1 MNFAKPFELLKLGQG
16 RRRDAGEA
24 IWGIL
29 ADNPNV
35 PGNSSKC
42 MVRFPAGADENGVQQ
57 YYPPI
62 AVRHGIGAN
71 FVKKGGRRVWVG
83 MGYDGQ
89 PEIKQGDWQDLVQVG
104 ITPAKTNALSTEGK
118 VANPANPFAPL
129 LSEPVNTSNT
139 PGMLVTVYP
148 LWYDTGSAIKYYSG
162 TGLTAAKVDLT
173 SFVPAAGEWC
183 YVVLWLD
190 TDMNA
195 LETPTASTP
204 AVLTSTFGNAD
215 MITALEECYAAKP
228 NTNCIPIKAFYLADA
243 QTTLRQSTRHHDLR
257 QMVNM
262 PGGGGSSLPVVDT
275 TAIVKGSADAT
286 KLLRFEVDGFTTATT
301 RVLTP
306 PNYDGTIAT
315 LAGTETLTGKTLTS
329 PTINTPTIS
338 GGTIDNTPVGT
349 TTRALGYFSALRE
362 YIGGFAA
369 IFTHANSAD
378 RTYTLPNATGTIAL
392 LSDIPAGTM
401 SSFTVSGDSGTP
413 QAISDGNT
421 LNIAG
426 GAGIDSVASAT
437 DVLTLAVDATVIRT
451 SGTQSIGTGL
461 TVDTPTIAN
470 LTNMQHDHLDAD
482 DGGLL
487 PATAIP
493 SVPYKTGLPTLRRL
507 DNATLYISPGV
518 VDVNG
523 TRVEYTTT
531 RVLGMAT
538 NADWIGG
545 TSLEAAST
553 FGNVYSDAAGNRL
566 LYDAL
571 PNCPTPVAPVFTAQI
586 NGSPGLNGTSIVYDG
601 DTGEGNLAVGMLLG
615 VYTNSTFTT
624 GRGRGA
630 AAAGHLNNA
639 SFALI
644 TAINTGTNTIT
655 VEAGHNIN
663 LTDNDYLMAVPFG
676 PLIYRDV
683 SSTWYRFLGSMYNN
697 ASSNLDDDRLDNRAL
712 HVLASSYSTTST
724 TVVDVDSTNLLFSI
738 LSTGTD
744 IIVTF
749 TGTCAFSGGATGGVS
764 FDFFIDG
771 VAYSGGTGVQKV
783 LTQANTGQA
792 FGWIEILKNLLPGT
806 HTILAKFWSGAAGT
820 SYILANST
828 LAGTVYTTK
837 NQFIVERAN

>member
-1 MNFAKPFELLKLGQG
+1 MAFKPGIIASRGVAALVQKEVRKFDKTTNKAAEEFWLGDVTG
-16 RRRDAGEA
+16 NLNPIIENDAGDLHRDFSLWLVRRDKYGPPEKPLPWLGRSAFPTEPHIMVWVGYDYDGKTR
-24 IWGIL
+24 GIL
-29 ADNPNV
+29 GPSTGAMLAQNINPNV
-35 PGNSSKC
+35 YNTLDTRAHGYVDTERLPTMLSRAIGSAATPSTKILVSEELSWDENNQATNFRGGLIDTASSIDADGQRLFHIWRLPDLTLTATTSTPKSAALEVTIADFQETLDSRPARAKSAGVWLLPPGATSITDADKWWDTRQFLNDAPPRHNWFASTDPDVTDDEDSGYDIGSFWC
-42 MVRFPAGADENGVQQ
+42 NNTTPEAFVCVDASAGA
-57 YYPPI
+57 
-62 AVRHGIGAN
+62 AV
-71 FVKKGGRRVWVG
+71 
-83 MGYDGQ
+83 
-89 PEIKQGDWQDLVQVG
+89 WQS
-104 ITPAKTNALSTEGK
+104 LSGSGSSL
-118 VANPANPFAPL
+118 PFSDVAPL
-129 LSEPVNTSNT
+129 IANDADPTKLAQFDLS
-139 PGMLVTVYP
+139 
-148 LWYDTGSAIKYYSG
+148 
-162 TGLTAAKVDLT
+162 GLTAA
-173 SFVPAAGEWC
+173 
-183 YVVLWLD
+183 
-190 TDMNA
+190 
-195 LETPTASTP
+195 
-204 AVLTSTFGNAD
+204 
-215 MITALEECYAAKP
+215 
-228 NTNCIPIKAFYLADA
+228 
-243 QTTLRQSTRHHDLR
+243 
-257 QMVNM
+257 
-262 PGGGGSSLPVVDT
+262 
-275 TAIVKGSADAT
+275 
-286 KLLRFEVDGFTTATT
+286 TT
-301 RVLTP
+301 RT
-306 PNYDGTIAT
+306 Y
-315 LAGTETLTGKTLTS
+315 
-329 PTINTPTIS
+329 
-338 GGTIDNTPVGT
+338 
-349 TTRALGYFSALRE
+349 ALP
-362 YIGGFAA
+362 
-369 IFTHANSAD
+369 D
-378 RTYTLPNATGTIAL
+378 DDGTIAL

-413 QAISDGNT
+413 QTISDGNT

-437 DVLTLAVDATVIRT
+437 DVLTLAVDSTVIRT
-451 SGTQSIGTGL
+451 SGTQSIGAGL
-461 TVDTPTIAN
+461 TVDTPTVAN

-482 DGGLL
+482 DGGTLDAAAVASGIF
-487 PATAIP
+487 PAARIP
-493 SVPYKTGLPTLRRL
+493 GLPYKTALPTLRRV
-507 DNATLYISPGV
+507 DNATLYINPGV

-553 FGNVYSDAAGNRL
+553 YANVYSDAAGNRL

-571 PNCPTPVAPVFTAQI
+571 PNCPSPVAPVFTGQI

-601 DTGEGNLAVGMLLG
+601 DTGEGNLAVGQLLG
-615 VYTNSTFTT
+615 VYTNSTLTT

-630 AAAGHLNNA
+630 AAAGHLNFA

-663 LTDNDYLMAVPFG
+663 LTDNDYLIAVPFG

-683 SSTWYRFLGSMYNN
+683 SGTWYRFLGSMYNN

-724 TVVDVDSTNLLFSI
+724 TVVDVDSTNLLFSV

-744 IIVTF
+744 ISVTF
-749 TGTCAFSGGATGGVS
+749 TGTCAFSAGATGGVQ